1 MTLPEQRKLDRF
13 PLTRQPEGKVFLR
26 TENTRHQITEIRD
39 ISRYGISFYLDHSM
53 EVSAK
58 VSVEYSDSK
67 VNLEVYGRVAWC
79 AERPR
84 DNTDTSTDARTKP
97 EYVLGIELMSPMVLL
112 TMFQK

>member
-1 MTLPEQRKLDRF
+1 MTLSEQRKLDRY

-26 TENTRHQITEIRD
+26 TANTRHQITEIRD

-53 EVSAK
+53 EVSAQ
-58 VSVEYSDSK
+58 VSVEYTDTK
-67 VNLEVYGRVAWC
+67 VKLEVYGRVAWC
-79 AERPR
+79 AERP
-84 DNTDTSTDARTKP
+84 NESTHARSKP